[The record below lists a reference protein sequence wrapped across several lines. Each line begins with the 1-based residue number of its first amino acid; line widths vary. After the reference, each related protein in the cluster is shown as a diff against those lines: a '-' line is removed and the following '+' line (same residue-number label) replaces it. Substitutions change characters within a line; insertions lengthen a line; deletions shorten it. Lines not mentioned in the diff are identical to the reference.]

1 MATKAIETT
10 PTIRRAYPKT
20 ETVSFSSCGVMNLV
34 KALGW
39 ANTHERSGGDIM
51 KMRIWLPVAAILFLS
66 ACGSKPAE
74 KGTDLSKANTTYQNE
89 LMELLMDAK
98 PGAVIE
104 IPAGVFAIDTELS
117 LVVDGVTIRGQGMDK
132 TILNFRNQAA
142 GAQGLLVTASNFTIE
157 NLAIEDT
164 KGDAIKI
171 NKGENIIVRKIRTEW
186 TQGPKTENGAYGIYP
201 VQTKNVLIEDSVA
214 IGASDA
220 GIYVGQSQN
229 VVVRRNRA
237 EFNVAGIEIENC
249 IDADVYENLA
259 TNNTGGILVFNM
271 PQLQQAGYR
280 TRVYNNRAIANNTR
294 NFGHA
299 GTPVASVPA
308 GTGVIVNSNDQVE
321 IFDNEIADNKTA
333 NIIIS
338 ALFSAGYSDSAMSA
352 DFDPY
357 PEAILIK
364 DNRFSGGGNAPDGM
378 DFQALRIAKFGPTGR
393 FPDILW
399 DGYVNPKKLV
409 NGQLPADLRI
419 CIDNGDAGILN
430 VDGPN
435 KYAKPNTDITP
446 HRCTLPRLKPV
457 VLPQA

>member
-1 MATKAIETT
+1 
-10 PTIRRAYPKT
+10 
-20 ETVSFSSCGVMNLV
+20 
-34 KALGW
+34 
-39 ANTHERSGGDIM
+39 THERSGGDIM

-66 ACGSKPAE
+66 ACGSKPAQN
-74 KGTDLSKANTTYQNE
+74 GTDLSKANTTYQNE

-171 NKGENIIVRKIRTEW
+171 NKGENIIVRKVRTEW